1 MLRRIAGP
9 FREFGLAA
17 GALYALD
24 RLLRRMSPQ
33 LGVFVYEFMV
43 QPIPDKPLLPGNL
56 LRGLHYREIRRG
68 DPEIALMPAR
78 PEIKDSRFAQ
88 GAICLGTFSK
98 DKLIGYIWLCRG
110 SYEEDEVRCTYQLV
124 NRDESVF
131 DFDLFVFPEY
141 RMGIAFTAVWHGANE
156 YLRKRG
162 VRYSFSRLTRFNLAS
177 RRSHRHLGWRRAA
190 SAIFLKIF
198 GAELMLATIFPYVSL
213 SFGLR
218 RRVHLQLRPDAL
230 ESTSTRAATD
240 EQRTPTA

>member
-1 MLRRIAGP
+1 
-9 FREFGLAA
+9 
-17 GALYALD
+17 LYVLD
-24 RLLRRMSPQ
+24 RVLRGISPR
-33 LGVFVYEFMV
+33 LGIYVYEFMV

-56 LRGLHYREIRRG
+56 LRGLLFREIRQG

-98 DKLIGYIWLCRG
+98 DKLIGYIWLCFG
-110 SYEEDEVRCTYQLV
+110 SYEEDEVRCTYRMV

-141 RMGIAFTAVWHGANE
+141 RMGVGFTAVWHGANE

-162 VRYSFSRLTRFNLAS
+162 IRYSFSRLTRFNLAS
-177 RRSHRHLGWRRAA
+177 RRSHRHLGWKRVA

-198 GAELMLATIFPYVSL
+198 GAELMVATIFPYL
-213 SFGLR
+213 SFSFGPR
-218 RRVHLQLRPDAL
+218 HRVHLQLCPDAL
-230 ESTSTRAATD
+230 ESPSIRAATD
-240 EQRTPTA
+240 EHGTPTA